1 MALMDI
7 EKPLRL
13 ASVISMTTVSLAVLR
28 VDDYDDVCEIY
39 PQFKE
44 NIVRIVKERIRNI
57 EKAQLKNKG
66 KKIET

>member
-1 MALMDI
+1 MDI

-13 ASVISMTTVSLAVLR
+13 ASVISMTTVSLAVLK

-44 NIVRIVKERIRNI
+44 NIVRIVKERIRSI
-57 EKAQLKNKG
+57 DKSQVKTKG
-66 KKIET
+66 KKISTNRL

>member
-7 EKPLRL
+7 EKPIRL
-13 ASVISMTTVSLAVLR
+13 ASVVSMTTVSLAVLR

-57 EKAQLKNKG
+57 EKA
-66 KKIET
+66 